1 MLMSYELLALLVS
14 LDTVRM
20 LLQEPKSRVKM
31 NVPPRTLPENWIFRH
46 MYKYHMPTLPGVGHR
61 GAYGKT
67 LACPFLSLFY
77 PGWLNFYAC

>member
-46 MYKYHMPTLPGVGHR
+46 MYKYHMPTLPGEDGGGYSSQPNIVDSVPQSNI
-61 GAYGKT
+61 T
-67 LACPFLSLFY
+67 
-77 PGWLNFYAC
+77 